1 MLSKTRTSKLQSS
14 SSWKQMQSSWSLLRA
29 SPLEPRHT
37 SQNTSHLVIYS
48 WIDVFFFVDTNLL
61 ESILIYWSLV
71 QFWFVFNAFASDLD
85 FHKLC
90 CRWKN
95 SIAGEVVNRPALPG
109 NRPLSEADPTMHD
122 LVIQETPK
130 SCEKLWLMR
139 CCFFLRQKKHLFPK
153 KTTYTYLRYE
163 LPRWDT
169 ALILLST

>member
-37 SQNTSHLVIYS
+37 SQNTSHLVIYP
-48 WIDVFFFVDTNLL
+48 WIDPFFFVDTNLL

-71 QFWFVFNAFASDLD
+71 QFWFVFTAFCFRSWLSQVV
-85 FHKLC
+85 FPV
-90 CRWKN
+90 N
-95 SIAGEVVNRPALPG
+95 SSAGEVVNRPALPG
-109 NRPLSEADPTMHD
+109 NRPLSEADPMMHD

-130 SCEKLWLMR
+130 SCEKLWDVV
-139 CCFFLRQKKHLFPK
+139 FFRQKNHLFPK